1 MGICLIPTL
10 SLSICL
16 KRVAFGQGNLGLT
29 LRFRNG
35 LVGYGSH
42 SLISRLRLG
51 VGPLLGKLL
60 RCLGLGLFPLC
71 VRFGVVL
78 GGFTG
83 RLCDVSLYLIRRLR
97 LVTGAKSY

>member
-10 SLSICL
+10 SLNICL
-16 KRVAFGQGNLGLT
+16 QRVAFGQGNLGLT

-42 SLISRLRLG
+42 TLISGFRLG

-60 RCLGLGLFPLC
+60 RCLGLRLFPLC
-71 VRFGVVL
+71 VRFGIVL
-78 GGFTG
+78 GGFAS
-83 RLCDVSLYLIRRLR
+83 LLFEVSLDLIPKFR
-97 LVTGAKSY
+97 LVTCRKS